1 MSGNKISYLE
11 FCPNLPNLGEYISGF
26 DGRYRT
32 NLLRLFALCSDYGY
46 EMLNKNEKSGLIAV
60 MGSPY
65 ELRKSIGK
73 SQRLATKDGNRIL
86 SDPAKTSELFR
97 ELGENDVDGALLF
110 DPYGNLR
117 GVGVTLRLNPGRV
130 SKDEMKTIMRIKG
143 KNGEPNG
150 TKFPA
155 ALYVT
160 GKYDLGAVATSERNK
175 HVTVAV
181 RKGKILKDLAYD
193 PSTGL
198 YGLDLFRHLGLET
211 EGGVEHEHE

>member
-1 MSGNKISYLE
+1 MNVNKISYLE
-11 FCPNLPNLGEYISGF
+11 FCPDLPDLGEYITGL
-26 DGRYRT
+26 DGRYGT
-32 NLLRLFALCSDYGY
+32 NFLRLFALCSDYGH

-60 MGSPY
+60 MGHPY
-65 ELRKSIGK
+65 ELRKAIGK
-73 SQRLATKDGNRIL
+73 SQNLTKRDGKRIL
-86 SDPAKTSELFR
+86 SNRAEASGLLKG
-97 ELGENDVDGALLF
+97 LGEDDVDGALLF

-117 GVGVTLRLNPGRV
+117 GVGVTLRLNPARV
-130 SKDEMKTIMRIKG
+130 SRDEMKTIMKIKG

-160 GKYDLGAVATSERNK
+160 GRYDLDAVATSERKK

-181 RKGKILKDLAYD
+181 REGKILKDLVYD